1 MAEGVSGWGSQWL
14 RGSVAGGGGGGGG
27 ERGQKE
33 LIASAAI
40 PLLELFS
47 KSADAALSWESL
59 NWG

>member
-1 MAEGVSGWGSQWL
+1 MVGGDGGREVGTEEM
-14 RGSVAGGGGGGGG
+14 GGGRGG
-27 ERGQKE
+27 GQKE
-33 LIASAAI
+33 LIANAAI